1 MIRALATIKGYYDYG
16 MFRPIQIAAIM
27 ALRHTDA
34 AVEAQ
39 AADLP
44 APPRRAVR
52 RAGADRLAGRAAQG
66 QHVRLGQ
73 DARALGE
80 RR

>member
-1 MIRALATIKGYYDYG
+1 MLRALSTIKGYYDYG
-16 MFRPIQIAAIM
+16 MFRPIQIAAIL

-44 APPRRAVR
+44 APPRRALR
-52 RAGADRLAGRAAQG
+52 RAWNDRLAGRTPQG

-73 DARALGE
+73 NSRAVGD